1 MALTYDG
8 TGGLFTR
15 LGKLVKM
22 MDAVRTHQN
31 NLKTLLAGVQGEYS
45 SADSYM
51 IAAVSGSIEAR
62 IVEAGGI
69 LLDIQKS
76 AETTLIEMCFA
87 EANPSSS
94 NSMKNRTVEDAL
106 VWLIRQMLAD
116 SETVDGTT
124 ITIGATAVGASNTGN
139 GSLVLSA
146 ECPNIL
152 LSGTTDFPN
161 CRSELITVRCM
172 QDAQDGSIRAG
183 QEVFDAIGQPSY
195 VPLDYRFPAGSGRTT
210 RIVTACAEID
220 NGPQYQ
226 NILTNSDFEDQTSNL
241 PAQWSLVSGTA
252 GTDFLTETSTVYR
265 GASSIRLA
273 ATGVAMKIRQQ
284 LGVVGGTFGK
294 LTPDRP
300 YVISFASYLTAG
312 GTGTVRVSL
321 QDAGGSVLGSFAL
334 SVAHGSMTA
343 GAWKQHS
350 VALYSPRVIGSTVYV
365 VLETTTAVATQ
376 PIFVDEVIIAE
387 MVPHTPSGP
396 FLAVLAGSANW
407 NVDDN
412 IRSKIANNAEG
423 DFNLAFERFF
433 DMQRRAL
440 ALPANYAGSE
450 TIADSLT
457 T

>member
-87 EANPSSS
+87 EANPSTT
-94 NSMKNRTVEDAL
+94 NSMKNKTVEDAL
-106 VWLIRQMLAD
+106 VWLIRQMIAD

-124 ITIGATAVGASNTGN
+124 ISIGSTSAGASNTGN
-139 GSLVLSA
+139 GTLVLSV
-146 ECPNIL
+146 ECPNVL
-152 LSGTTDFPN
+152 LSGTNDFPQA
-161 CRSELITVRCM
+161 RSELITIRCI
-172 QDAQDGSIRAG
+172 QDAQDGAIRAG

-210 RIVTACAEID
+210 RLVTACAEID

-226 NILTNSDFEDQTSNL
+226 NILTNSDFETQVLNL
-241 PAQWSLVSGTA
+241 PSQWTLVSGVA
-252 GTDFLTETSTVYR
+252 GTDFQTETSTVYR
-265 GASSIRLA
+265 GASSIKLN
-273 ATGVAMKIRQQ
+273 ATGATMKIRQE

-294 LTPDRP
+294 VTPDRP
-300 YVISFASYLTAG
+300 YVISFATYLTTG

-343 GAWKQHS
+343 GAWKQHA

-376 PIFVDEVIIAE
+376 PIYVDEVVIAE

-396 FLAVLAGSANW
+396 FLAILAGSTNW
-407 NVDDN
+407 NIDDN
-412 IRSKIANNAEG
+412 IRSKISNNAEG
-423 DFNLAFERFF
+423 AFNSAFDRFF
-433 DMQRRAL
+433 DMHRRAL
-440 ALPANYAGSE
+440 ALPADYAGTE